1 MTQVT
6 SIATGR
12 KYNIAQVCRAWRV
25 SRASVYRARSRA
37 PGDAPPARRRG
48 PPGPCS
54 DDELV
59 ERIRGVL
66 AASPFHGEGYRKVW
80 ARLRIAGLRTSKERV
95 RRLMRAHG
103 LSAPHHP
110 RRRRGSK
117 AHDRRITTDR
127 PDEMWGTDATS
138 TLTREGTATI
148 FLLVDHCTGEVLGVH
163 AALRGTRQE
172 ALEPL
177 RQAVRTTRGGYDKG
191 VAAGTSLRHDHGSQY
206 MSHDFQDEV
215 AFLGITSTPAFVAE
229 PECNGVA
236 ERFVKRL
243 KEQLLWCRTFDTVEE
258 LRVALH
264 AFQRLHNE
272 QWLVQKH
279 GYRTPSQM
287 RQALAPASAMAAA

>member
-1 MTQVT
+1 
-6 SIATGR
+6 
-12 KYNIAQVCRAWRV
+12 
-25 SRASVYRARSRA
+25 
-37 PGDAPPARRRG
+37 
-48 PPGPCS
+48 
-54 DDELV
+54 
-59 ERIRGVL
+59 
-66 AASPFHGEGYRKVW
+66 
-80 ARLRIAGLRTSKERV
+80 
-95 RRLMRAHG
+95 
-103 LSAPHHP
+103 
-110 RRRRGSK
+110 
-117 AHDRRITTDR
+117 
-127 PDEMWGTDATS
+127 MWGTDATS